1 MLQNINVTA
10 SNDCEFGG
18 WRIFLIVILHFY
30 FLSESTRGQ
39 EETEKLK
46 SNLEEQ
52 LDRLVQQLAD
62 LEEAKY
68 VRFIGHCLIFC

>member
-1 MLQNINVTA
+1 MSIFRILNL
-10 SNDCEFGG
+10 FG
-18 WRIFLIVILHFY
+18 IPFKI
-30 FLSESTRGQ
+30 ESTRGQ

-68 VRFIGHCLIFC
+68 LQCQLVTLLIKNQFLI

>member
-1 MLQNINVTA
+1 MEDI
-10 SNDCEFGG
+10 SNCHLAF
-18 WRIFLIVILHFY
+18 F

-52 LDRLVQQLAD
+52 LDRLIQQLAD